1 MRLKNTLIALVVLLS
16 SGATVSFAQES
27 HIGNVQGRASAGKA
41 LYRRYCV
48 GCHGP
53 QGDGTGEN
61 AAWVDPKPR
70 DFTVATFKCR
80 STPSGTLPTD
90 QDLYDSITLW
100 FVNTRMHAS
109 KPITNQQRTDLV
121 AYDEGF
127 F

>member
-27 HIGNVQGRASAGKA
+27 HIRSVQGRASGGKA
-41 LYRRYCV
+41 LSRRYCV

-53 QGDGTGEN
+53 QADGPGEN

-90 QDLYDSITLW
+90 QDLYDAIT
-100 FVNTRMHAS
+100 R
-109 KPITNQQRTDLV
+109 
-121 AYDEGF
+121 G
-127 F
+127 